1 MLRFGL
7 SYPRVAETRMPVLN
21 VLDAIWISPRSA
33 PRVSYSQAV
42 EDNMIAAS
50 IDPIALDYW
59 SAKNILMKVAKSENN
74 PYAGS
79 MNPDIVTGGSFGYW
93 LRLSMD
99 ELNKAGYETTLGDEN
114 IRVFFP
120 LQKSPKLLQKP
131 D

>member
-1 MLRFGL
+1 
-7 SYPRVAETRMPVLN
+7 MPVLN

-42 EDNMIAAS
+42 ENNMIAAS

-74 PYAGS
+74 PYADS
-79 MNPDIVTGGSFGYW
+79 MNPDIVTGDSFGYW

-120 LQKSPKLLQKP
+120 LQKSPKLLQKS